1 MIDVTAKI
9 IMTIKYNGRLLSD
22 SHRSKESQVLLRE
35 FLRRCVMYG
44 ALLCPQYIFYTYVLD
59 LLNFLVLLEVLVF
72 LELFVFL
79 DVLALLE
86 MLVFLDVLA

>member
-35 FLRRCVMYG
+35 FLGR
-44 ALLCPQYIFYTYVLD
+44 YVLD

-72 LELFVFL
+72 LELLVFL

-86 MLVFLDVLA
+86 MLDLLELLVLSSMANTTTRLMV